1 MTFAVTAVIYIAGL
15 YIDDRPVVIVFAASG
30 KDIISLCVAFVGM
43 KTDLASGINGRVS
56 EDTSLVLHL
65 FRTVQKASYSD
76 LSDSVKGCRLGD
88 AFLIFASA
96 YHAITLLLLSVY
108 CSVCEVYYN

>member
-1 MTFAVTAVIYIAGL
+1 MYEQGKRLEVMKE
-15 YIDDRPVVIVFAASG
+15 RCKMSSRVVSIIQIFTIVGVVLS
-30 KDIISLCVAFVGM
+30 FVGM
-43 KTDLASGINGRVS
+43 KTDLASGINGRVP

-65 FRTVQKASYSD
+65 VRTVQKAPYSD
-76 LSDSVKGCRLGD
+76 FSDSVKGCRLGD

-108 CSVCEVYYN
+108 CSVCVVYYI